1 MADKMITTVFT
12 KGVFDKILSNFPKS
26 GRFTFN
32 VVNSAE
38 YLSSSLSNSFL
49 NTSVESC
56 NKTLH
61 IEAWD
66 DPIEPMDKIP
76 LLPY

>member
-1 MADKMITTVFT
+1 MISSMVVPGGAYIHNLFNA
-12 KGVFDKILSNFPKS
+12 LKS
-26 GRFTFN
+26 C
-32 VVNSAE
+32 SIA
-38 YLSSSLSNSFL
+38 
-49 NTSVESC
+49 TSVESW

-66 DPIEPMDKIP
+66 DPMEPMDKIP

>member
-1 MADKMITTVFT
+1 MTPFI
-12 KGVFDKILSNFPKS
+12 
-26 GRFTFN
+26 R
-32 VVNSAE
+32 
-38 YLSSSLSNSFL
+38 
-49 NTSVESC
+49 TSVESC